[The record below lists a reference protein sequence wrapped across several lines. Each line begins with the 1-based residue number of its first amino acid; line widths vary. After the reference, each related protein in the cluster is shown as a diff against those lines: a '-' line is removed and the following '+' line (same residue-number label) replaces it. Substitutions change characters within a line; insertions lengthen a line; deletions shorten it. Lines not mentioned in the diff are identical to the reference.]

1 MKILILSLL
10 FLFSYAEA
18 FFLDIPDVNS
28 QLTGLELAEY
38 EVEIRLQ
45 WGFAY

>member
-1 MKILILSLL
+1 MRTMKTLILLPFLL
-10 FLFSYAEA
+10 FYYVEA

-45 WGFAY
+45 